1 MPTATADRRNTF
13 RVSKHKRSVPD
24 VRTRIRKTL
33 ALYRGHRYELRVS
46 VAGKRRIFA
55 IGPTSPHPTRR
66 TSQMPVTRQDLT
78 A

>member
-1 MPTATADRRNTF
+1 MHRLTDAERQAFKFWYTHHTY
-13 RVSKHKRSVPD
+13 RSVA
-24 VRTRIRKTL
+24 L

-55 IGPTSPHPTRR
+55 IGPTSPHPTCH
-66 TSQMPVTRQDLT
+66 TPQMPVTRQDLT